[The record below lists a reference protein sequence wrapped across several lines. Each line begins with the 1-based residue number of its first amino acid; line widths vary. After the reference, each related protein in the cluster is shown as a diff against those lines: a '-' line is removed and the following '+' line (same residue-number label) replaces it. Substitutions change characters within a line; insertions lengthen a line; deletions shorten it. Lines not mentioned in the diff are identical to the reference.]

1 MDEKDKKVDNDWKEK
16 VAKEKTAEPQSDVTP
31 DQEGGGLPEQPDFSF
46 FVSSLALQASIA
58 MGVMPNPV
66 TNKKE
71 ENIPQARLLVD
82 TLAMLKEKT
91 QGNLSSEEDS
101 LLENLLYELRMQYVA
116 RTKGGSS

>member
-31 DQEGGGLPEQPDFSF
+31 DQEGGLPEQPDFSF

-58 MGVMPNPV
+58 MGVMPNPM

-91 QGNLSSEEDS
+91 HGNLSSEEDS

-116 RTKGGSS
+116 KTKGGSS